1 MLFKM
6 LSLSFLNLICYFC
19 FNVSVSEG
27 LNVRD
32 SMRQKRQTIKLII
45 IKDFLITDFEMTNQN
60 SSLRCYQFKD
70 V

>member
-19 FNVSVSEG
+19 FNVSVSEE

-32 SMRQKRQTIKLII
+32 SMRPKRRTIKLII